1 MQGDAS
7 HTATA
12 ADTAPAPAVVREG
25 TLDDLDELV
34 RLEDESFDS
43 DRLSRRSFRR
53 FLQNDTD
60 DLLVA
65 AGPSRLLGYILLLK
79 HRGTRLARL
88 YSICVDRA
96 ARGQGIAE
104 ALMAAGEDAVRSA
117 GCAHLRLEVRRDN
130 EPAIALYRKLGYR
143 LFGTI
148 PNYYEDDQEALR
160 FEKRIRYYSGAR
172 SDLFVPYYNQTTPFT
187 CGPACLLMAMHA
199 LDPVSPLEQR
209 EELRLWREAT
219 TIFMTSG
226 HGGCGPRGLALAAHR
241 RGFDV
246 TIHLNDD
253 RVLFIDG
260 LRDDAKRQVLTV
272 VHEDYHAQALAAGI
286 PIVYQPLGVEQMQQG
301 LARHVVPVVLISSY
315 RLTREKAPHWVV
327 VAAIDRDFVYIHD
340 PEIKPERGE
349 TDTDK
354 TFVPIDRAAFTRM
367 ARFGQSSMR
376 ATLLIGPRRR
386 RRGARPASAPAPA

>member
-1 MQGDAS
+1 MERDAS
-7 HTATA
+7 QATGLIPAVATATP
-12 ADTAPAPAVVREG
+12 TVREA
-25 TLDDLDELV
+25 TLDDLDALV
-34 RLEDESFDS
+34 RLEDDSFDS

-53 FLQNDTD
+53 FLQSDTD

-65 AGPSRLLGYILLLK
+65 ADASGLLGYILLLK

-88 YSICVDRA
+88 YSICVDRN
-96 ARGQGIAE
+96 ARGRGIAE
-104 ALMAAGEDAVRSA
+104 ALMAAGEEAVRRA

-130 EPAIALYRKLGYR
+130 QAAIALYRKLGYR

-148 PNYYEDDQEALR
+148 PNYYEDDEEALR
-160 FEKRIRYYSGAR
+160 FEKRIRYYSGTR
-172 SDLFVPYYNQTTPFT
+172 SDLFVPYYGQTTPFT
-187 CGPACLLMAMHA
+187 CGPACLLMAMRA
-199 LDPVSPLEQR
+199 LDGAAAMDQR

-226 HGGCGPRGLALAAHR
+226 HGGCGPRGLALAARR

-246 TIHLNDD
+246 AIHLNDD
-253 RVLFIDG
+253 RVPFIDG
-260 LRDDAKRQVLTV
+260 LRDEAKRQVLTV
-272 VHEDYHAQALAAGI
+272 VHEDYHEQALATGI
-286 PIVYQPLGVEQMQQG
+286 PIVYQPLGVEQMQQN

-340 PEIKPERGE
+340 PDIKPERDE

-354 TFVPIDRAAFTRM
+354 TYVPIDRAAFSRM
-367 ARFGQSSMR
+367 ARFGQSSTR
-376 ATLLIGPRRR
+376 ATLLIGARRR
-386 RRGARPASAPAPA
+386 RRAERSA

>member
-1 MQGDAS
+1 MDSDALQAATYGTTQG
-7 HTATA
+7 
-12 ADTAPAPAVVREG
+12 PLPVLREA

-53 FLQNDTD
+53 FLQSDSD

-65 AGPSRLLGYILLLK
+65 TGPTGLLGYILMLR

-88 YSICVDRA
+88 YSICVDHR
-96 ARGQGIAE
+96 ARGRGISE
-104 ALMAAGEDAVRSA
+104 ALMMAGEEAVRAAGYAR
-117 GCAHLRLEVRRDN
+117 LRLEVRRDN
-130 EPAIALYRKLGYR
+130 QPAISLYRKLGYR

-148 PNYYEDDQEALR
+148 PNYYEDDEEALR
-160 FEKRIRYYSGAR
+160 FEKRIRYYSGTH
-172 SDLFVPYYNQTTPFT
+172 SDLFIPYYSQTTAFT
-187 CGPACLLMAMHA
+187 CGPACLLMAMRA
-199 LDPVSPLEQR
+199 LDRLAPLDQR

-226 HGGCGPRGLALAAHR
+226 HGGCGPRGLALAVHR

-246 TIHLNDD
+246 KIHISDD
-253 RVLFIDG
+253 RVPFLDG
-260 LRDDAKRQVLTV
+260 LRDEGKREVLAV
-272 VHEDYHAQALAAGI
+272 VHEDYHQQVLAAGI
-286 PIVYQPLGVEQMQQG
+286 PIVYQALGVEQMQQS
-301 LARHVVPVVLISSY
+301 LVQHVVPVVLISSY

-340 PEIKPERGE
+340 PDIKTERGE

-354 TFVPIDRAAFTRM
+354 SYVPIDRAAFNRM
-367 ARFGQSSMR
+367 ARFGQSSTR
-376 ATLLIGPRRR
+376 ATLLIGARRR
-386 RRGARPASAPAPA
+386 RRSRQPA

>member
-1 MQGDAS
+1 MGQDVPQMV
-7 HTATA
+7 A
-12 ADTAPAPAVVREG
+12 APREHPEAG
-25 TLDDLDELV
+25 PLLREATLDDLDELV
-34 RLEDESFDS
+34 RLEEESFDS

-65 AGPSRLLGYILLLK
+65 SGSDGLLGYVLLLK

-88 YSICVDRA
+88 YSICVDHR
-96 ARGQGIAE
+96 ARGRRIAE
-104 ALMAAGEDAVRSA
+104 ALIEAGEEAVRRA

-130 EPAIALYRKLGYR
+130 HAAITLYRKLGYR

-148 PNYYEDDQEALR
+148 PNYYEDDEEALR

-172 SDLFVPYYNQTTPFT
+172 SDLFVPYYEQTTPFT
-187 CGPACLLMAMHA
+187 CGPACLMMAMRA
-199 LDPVSPLEQR
+199 LDPAAPLDQR

-246 TIHLNDD
+246 TVHLNGNG
-253 RVLFIDG
+253 VLFIDG
-260 LRDDAKRQVLTV
+260 LRDESKRRVLTV
-272 VHEDYHAQALAAGI
+272 VHEDYHEQALAAGI
-286 PIVYQPLGVEQMQQG
+286 PIVYQPLSVEQMQQH
-301 LARHVVPVVLISSY
+301 LARRVVPVVLISSY

-340 PEIKPERGE
+340 PAIKPERGE

-354 TFVPIDRAAFTRM
+354 TYVPIDRTAFARM
-367 ARFGQSSMR
+367 ARFGQSSTR
-376 ATLLIGPRRR
+376 ATLLLGH
-386 RRGARPASAPAPA
+386 SDT